1 MKNSKRISYLG
12 LLKFLA
18 AIAIIFYHAKTALT
32 AHGGALYTLVE
43 FFMFITGYFTFKHF
57 HSKKDE
63 IKRNSIEKKATNAIK
78 YSVSKIITLMP
89 FAIITVILVL
99 LIYIWY
105 ARYQDP
111 RTILLIFRTVPADLL
126 LMHSQSPDAANAL
139 WYISALAIALPVFC
153 LFCQTKKPK
162 TALLLLSPLII
173 VYFWGPYWGNKIK
186 GVYAI
191 MRMLAGL
198 ITGASIYY
206 STKYIKKR
214 YESKKSAIALQV
226 AEILLT
232 IVGIT
237 LMYPVAEATYTNYT
251 DRYIVIIMYIVLTII
266 FSQRT
271 YTSHIRNKTLDYLEQ
286 VSMPLFLLHI
296 PILPTIALLVAPY
309 EKPLLYVVCCIVAS
323 ILFSIIV
330 SALVKQARIYAMRRN
345 TKK

>member
-18 AIAIIFYHAKTALT
+18 AIAIIFYHAKIAIT

-89 FAIITVILVL
+89 FVIITVILVL
-99 LIYIWY
+99 LIYIWN

-162 TALLLLSPLII
+162 ATFLLLSPLII
-173 VYFWGPYWGNKIK
+173 VYFWSPYWGNKIN
-186 GVYAI
+186 GAYAI
-191 MRMLAGL
+191 IRMLAGL
-198 ITGASIYY
+198 ITGASLYY
-206 STKYIKKR
+206 SARFIKRR
-214 YESKKSAIALQV
+214 YANKKSATVLQIV
-226 AEILLT
+226 ETLLT
-232 IVGIT
+232 IIGVI
-237 LMYPVAEATYTNYT
+237 LMYPVAEATYTSYT

-271 YTSHIRNKTLDYLEQ
+271 YTSRIRNKTLDYLEQ
-286 VSMPLFLLHI
+286 ISMPLFLLHI
-296 PILPTIALLVAPY
+296 PVLPTIALLITPY
-309 EKPLLYVVCCIVAS
+309 ERPLLYVTSCITISV
-323 ILFSIIV
+323 LFSIIT
-330 SALVKQARIYAMRRN
+330 SYIVKQIREERTRRR
-345 TKK
+345 KP